1 MKNLSFLCVLY
12 SFVKFNTILTPHLFF
27 QTVELYFILVE
38 DRPFSFLSKRWVG
51 SLPVAPKM

>member
-38 DRPFSFLSKRWVG
+38 DRPFSFL
-51 SLPVAPKM
+51 